1 MRETYR
7 IIIPYSQMNKNDT
20 KLPSIFIISFRLEKL
35 FDMFASAQLHKI
47 SKMFDKN
54 FEKCSQ
60 DFISIWPQANKYQTF
75 IFSEPGRH
83 CRTRQRWMGER
94 FENSKS
100 RTKASK
106 GNTVKT
112 RKPGDKALLLRLQML
127 WFMYRCFLHCNN
139 YILYTFFYW

>member
-60 DFISIWPQANKYQTF
+60 DFISI
-75 IFSEPGRH
+75 
-83 CRTRQRWMGER
+83 
-94 FENSKS
+94 
-100 RTKASK
+100 
-106 GNTVKT
+106 
-112 RKPGDKALLLRLQML
+112 
-127 WFMYRCFLHCNN
+127 
-139 YILYTFFYW
+139 